1 MQKLRCAGKASFIQI
16 KAIIALILHPKTEK
30 IIMKAILTSAVC
42 SSLLLLSGC
51 TDTESKKSEQ
61 VTELPLKKSALA
73 SGIQQ
78 QNMDTSIRPQDNF
91 YRYVNG
97 GWLNAN
103 TIPSD
108 KTSIGSFY
116 DLRDD
121 ADNNV
126 KAIIEELAATE
137 GLTTGS
143 DEQKVADL
151 FRSYMNQEKR
161 DALGIKPLEPTLT
174 DIDSLSSKSDLMAFF
189 GKYQR
194 IGITVPL
201 YMYISVDA
209 KDSANY
215 ATHVWQGGLGLPDK
229 DYYFNEEARFVE
241 LRSGYLAHIEQMFNL
256 AGLPAGKSAA
266 ETIMAI
272 ETKLAGYHWTRVQSR
287 DSEKRYNKFET
298 AKLKDLT
305 GDIDWSTYL
314 AAADIADQENL
325 IVNQPDFIQ
334 GLGSVIAKTSLDDWK
349 TYLKF
354 HTLSSFSSYLTAEL
368 DNENFEFFSKLLNGR
383 QEQRPQWKRGVS
395 VVNSNLGE
403 VIGKVYVG
411 RHFKP
416 EAKSRMSV
424 LVENLRSA
432 YGTSIDELEWMSDNT
447 KKAAQIKL
455 AAFTP
460 KIGYPD
466 KWEDYSALNIDGED
480 LVGNIMRSAKLGY
493 QKEVEKLGGPIRKW
507 EWGMTPQT
515 VNAYYSPTMNEIVF
529 PAAILQPP
537 FFNMEA
543 DDAVNYGG
551 IGAVIGHEM
560 GHGFDDQ
567 GSKYDAEGNLRN
579 WWTEQDLKEFAN
591 RTAQLVEQ
599 YDAYKPFDDLHVNGK
614 LTLGE
619 NIGDLSGVT
628 IAYKAYKAS
637 LNGEEAPIID
647 GLTGEQRFFMGYAQI
662 WRAKFVE
669 KTLRNRV
676 ATDSHSPG
684 EFRALG
690 SLSNMNEF
698 YEAFDVK
705 EGDAMFIAPEKRVKI
720 W

>member
-1 MQKLRCAGKASFIQI
+1 
-16 KAIIALILHPKTEK
+16 
-30 IIMKAILTSAVC
+30 MKAILSTAIC
-42 SSLLLLSGC
+42 SSMLLLAGC
-51 TDTESKKSEQ
+51 NATSESAKTETSFKQ
-61 VTELPLKKSALA
+61 TALA
-73 SGIQQ
+73 SGISKA
-78 QNMDTSIRPQDNF
+78 NMDMSVRPQDNF

-97 GWLNAN
+97 GWLKA
-103 TIPSD
+103 TEIPGD
-108 KTSIGSFY
+108 KTAIGSFY
-116 DLRDD
+116 DLRDE
-121 ADNNV
+121 ADENV
-126 KAIIEELAATE
+126 KAIIEELAATPN
-137 GLTTGS
+137 LQAGS

-151 FRSYMNQEKR
+151 FRAYMDQEKR
-161 DALGIKPLEPTLT
+161 NSLAITPINTILHDIKALN
-174 DIDSLSSKSDLMAFF
+174 SKSDLMSFF
-189 GKYQR
+189 GKYQSV
-194 IGITVPL
+194 GVTSPMYL
-201 YMYISVDA
+201 YISVDA
-209 KDSANY
+209 KDSSRY

-229 DYYFNEEARFVE
+229 DYYFNETERFVD
-241 LRSGYLAHIEQMFNL
+241 LRAGYKAHIAKMFAL
-256 AGLPAGKSAA
+256 AGFENGEKAA
-266 ETIMAI
+266 ETILAL
-272 ETKLAGYHWTRVQSR
+272 ETKMADYHWTRVQSR

-298 AKLKDLT
+298 ANLAKVSDQ
-305 GDIDWSTYL
+305 IDWSAYL
-314 AAADIADQENL
+314 AAQGVSAQKDL
-325 IVNQPDFIQ
+325 IVNQPDFVAGFGKI
-334 GLGSVIAKTSLDDWK
+334 LAETSLADWQ

-354 HTLSSFSSYLTAEL
+354 HTLSAYSSYLTAEL
-368 DNENFEFFSKLLNGR
+368 DNENFEFFSKQLSGR

-403 VIGKVYVG
+403 VIGKVYVA

-416 EAKSRMSV
+416 EAKARMSQ

-432 YGTSIDELEWMSDNT
+432 YGASIDDLAWMSDET
-447 KKAAQIKL
+447 KKAAHVKL

-466 KWEDYSALNIDGED
+466 KWEDYSSLAIKGDD
-480 LVGNIMRSAKLGY
+480 LVGNIIRSGMIAH

-515 VNAYYSPTMNEIVF
+515 VNAYYNPTVNEIVF

-537 FFNMEA
+537 FFNMAA

-567 GSKYDAEGNLRN
+567 GSRYDAEGNLRN
-579 WWTEQDLKEFAN
+579 WWTENDLAEFQKRAAN
-591 RTAQLVEQ
+591 LVEQ
-599 YDAYKPFDDLHVNGK
+599 YDGYQVFEDLNVNGK

-637 LNGEEAPIID
+637 LNGKEAPIID
-647 GLTGEQRFFMGYAQI
+647 GLTGDQRFFMGYAQI
-662 WRAKFVE
+662 WRSKIVE
-669 KTLRNRV
+669 KSMRNRV
-676 ATDSHSPG
+676 ATDPHSPG

-705 EGDAMFIAPEKRVKI
+705 AGDAMYIAPEKRVKI